1 MTGQA
6 SEPVYLMVDE
16 GGATVR
22 DARSLWGKT
31 TRDTVEAVQ
40 AVEGADA
47 DVLAIGPA
55 GEHRVR
61 FACLAHYWKNREGV
75 AGRGGIGAVW
85 GAKHLK
91 AVCVKGARKT
101 TVADPARLKQLV
113 DETRE
118 PMKKGTANLTTYGTP
133 FLTGPINALGAFGAY
148 NVRQETYAD
157 WELLDGRS
165 LKAHYHDRDTTCLKC
180 PVACGKHFAVPAD
193 VPDYGGVRGKM
204 PEYETIFAFGSMLG
218 NSNAPSI
225 VHANIL
231 CDLLGLDSIS
241 MGVTL
246 AFVAECLERGLL
258 DPADVG
264 VPFGWADHAGMIRLV
279 EQTARREGFGD
290 RLAEGS
296 WRLAQAIGRGA
307 ERLPYAVKGLELPAH
322 SARALKGMSIG
333 YATATRGGSHHD
345 TRPTPQYAPGF
356 DRRSTEDKPAFAAT
370 SQHFTAVD
378 DSLVMCRFTS
388 ERGFGLFLNDAYAGL
403 LSAVTGWDVDAPEL
417 ERIGERIVNLERL
430 FGVREGVRRKDDV
443 LPWRVM
449 HEPIPDGPSAGMH
462 CPPEELAGMLDAYY
476 ALRGW
481 DADGVPTPE
490 RLTALGLD
498 AVPGALALA
507 SSVRVTTIRGPR
519 TRVSKA
525 GMGPSAPTAR
535 PGAEPPSLADC
546 VPGITW
552 PGSSGT
558 WSDPGSDGDRGH
570 LHRGAGVPALSPRRG
585 AGCSTRTRRGLFV
598 ADRPPCW
605 RTWRC
610 GSWPPAPADFRTLS
624 DFRKRHSAALAALF
638 TRACACAGAPGW

>member
-1 MTGQA
+1 MTGYGGRTLHVDLTSGRAEARDLDAGTARAFLGGNGLAARLLWEADPPGIDAFDPHGAVALAVGPVTDTLVPGNSRACVAAKSPLTGLFFDSTFGGRFPATLKRTGFDAVVVTGQA
-6 SEPVYLMVDE
+6 AGPVYLLVDE
-16 GGATVR
+16 HGASLR
-22 DARSLWGKT
+22 DARSLWGTT
-31 TRDTVEAVQ
+31 TREAVEAIQ
-40 AVEGADA
+40 TAEGPDA

-55 GEHRVR
+55 GERRVR

-91 AVCVKGARKT
+91 AVCVRGARKT
-101 TVADPARLKQLV
+101 TVADPGRLKQLV
-113 DETRE
+113 DAARD
-118 PMKKGTANLTTYGTP
+118 PMKQGTLNLTTYGTP

-148 NVRQETYAD
+148 NIRQETYAE
-157 WELLDGRS
+157 WEQLDGRS

-180 PVACGKHFAVPAD
+180 PVACGKQFAVPVD
-193 VPDYGGVRGKM
+193 VPVYGGVRGKM
-204 PEYETIFAFGSMLG
+204 PEYETLFAFGSMLG
-218 NSNAPSI
+218 NANAPSI
-225 VHANIL
+225 VRANIL

-258 DPADVG
+258 APADVG
-264 VPFGWADHAGMIRLV
+264 LPFGWADHAGMIRLV

-296 WRLAQAIGRGA
+296 WRLARAIGREA

-356 DRRSTEDKPAFAAT
+356 DRRSTPDKPAFAAR
-370 SQHFTAVD
+370 SQHFTAVG

-403 LSAVTGWDVDAPEL
+403 LSAVTGWAVDLPEL

-430 FGVREGVRRKDDV
+430 FNVREGVRRRDDV

-462 CPPEELAGMLDAYY
+462 CPPEELQAMLDAYY

-481 DADGVPTPE
+481 DADGVPTRE
-490 RLTALGLD
+490 RLTDLGLD
-498 AVPGALALA
+498 AVPG
-507 SSVRVTTIRGPR
+507 
-519 TRVSKA
+519 
-525 GMGPSAPTAR
+525 
-535 PGAEPPSLADC
+535 
-546 VPGITW
+546 VP
-552 PGSSGT
+552 
-558 WSDPGSDGDRGH
+558 DR
-570 LHRGAGVPALSPRRG
+570 
-585 AGCSTRTRRGLFV
+585 
-598 ADRPPCW
+598 
-605 RTWRC
+605 
-610 GSWPPAPADFRTLS
+610 
-624 DFRKRHSAALAALF
+624 
-638 TRACACAGAPGW
+638 

>member
-1 MTGQA
+1 MIGYGGRTLHVDLTSGRAEVRDLDERTARAFLGGNGLAARLLWDAVQPETDPFDAASAVALAVGPITDTLVPGNSRACVASRSPLTGLFFDSTFGGRFPATLKRTGFDAVVVTGQA
-6 SEPVYLMVDE
+6 PEPVYLLVDE
-16 GGATVR
+16 SGATVR
-22 DARSLWGKT
+22 DARSAWGKT
-31 TRDTVEAVQ
+31 TRETVEAIQ
-40 AVEGADA
+40 SAEGADA

-55 GEHRVR
+55 GERRVR

-85 GAKHLK
+85 GAKNLK
-91 AVCVKGARKT
+91 AVCVRGARKT
-101 TVADPARLKQLV
+101 AVADPGRLKQLV
-113 DETRE
+113 DDTRE

-148 NVRQETYAD
+148 NLRQEIYSE

-193 VPDYGGVRGKM
+193 VPIYGGVRGKM

-258 DPADVG
+258 DPAEIG

-296 WRLAQAIGRGA
+296 WRLARAIGRGA

-322 SARALKGMSIG
+322 SARALKGLSIG

-356 DRRSTEDKPAFAAT
+356 DRRSTEDKPAFAVT

-388 ERGFGLFLNDAYAGL
+388 ERGFGLFLNEAYAGL
-403 LSAVTGWDVDAPEL
+403 LSAVTGWDVDVPEL

-462 CPPEELAGMLDAYY
+462 CPPEELQAMLDAYY
-476 ALRGW
+476 VQRGW
-481 DADGVPTPE
+481 DADGIPTRE
-490 RLTALGLD
+490 RLSELGLE
-498 AVPGALALA
+498 AVPGAIGESTPAGR
-507 SSVRVTTIRGPR
+507 SGPPIR
-519 TRVSKA
+519 A
-525 GMGPSAPTAR
+525 
-535 PGAEPPSLADC
+535 
-546 VPGITW
+546 
-552 PGSSGT
+552 
-558 WSDPGSDGDRGH
+558 
-570 LHRGAGVPALSPRRG
+570 
-585 AGCSTRTRRGLFV
+585 
-598 ADRPPCW
+598 
-605 RTWRC
+605 
-610 GSWPPAPADFRTLS
+610 
-624 DFRKRHSAALAALF
+624 
-638 TRACACAGAPGW
+638 